1 MCTKWAQWPS
11 PCHAAPFNRLV
22 GKAGGWLG
30 CGLFVTPGH
39 LRVPQCRWRARRRP
53 ASSSSMRWTPSA
65 ARASTMARVRP
76 YGACNAPRRRCAH
89 GQVQGLARPCVV
101 PSAVGPAVC
110 EGARGTRQGVSLQI
124 LQAHGDP
131 GTAQRA
137 TAAQAHAALGRRPP
151 RQRAPRAVDGA
162 EGAAG
167 GSRGQR
173 APRAADGGAAR
184 RRRQRGAADHAGD
197 RQPAGRLRL
206 ARQHQGARA
215 APPPRSTS
223 PAAMLAGRRA
233 APSRRAR
240 TCRTAACSPWRGA
253 RAGLPAR
260 RPRMRCGR
268 VMMARDWPRAPSAAT
283 GPVGPGRSGT
293 HAGCEGA
300 ESSPYPSPIAGAD
313 GDQPAGHAGPG
324 AAAAGAP
331 GPQGRVRPARPGEP
345 HADLPDPHAH
355 HELRA
360 RHPLRAAVQA
370 RRARPARAART
381 PPRRSRRRLRA
392 PELVR
397 RCTQPRVG
405 QGWAA
410 CVPGPRMP
418 PEVPGSRARAPRG
431 GGPCRCCAPG
441 AARRPGARCGRL
453 CPNATG
459 ADIRSVCTEAGM
471 FAIRAR
477 RKTVTEK
484 DFLDAVNKVGANT

>member
-1 MCTKWAQWPS
+1 MLEIVNQLDGFDS
-11 PCHAAPFNRLV
+11 RGNI
-22 GKAGGWLG
+22 KA
-30 CGLFVTPGH
+30 
-39 LRVPQCRWRARRRP
+39 R
-53 ASSSSMRWTPSA
+53 
-65 ARASTMARVRP
+65 
-76 YGACNAPRRRCAH
+76 APRR
-89 GQVQGLARPCVV
+89 
-101 PSAVGPAVC
+101 
-110 EGARGTRQGVSLQI
+110 
-124 LQAHGDP
+124 
-131 GTAQRA
+131 
-137 TAAQAHAALGRRPP
+137 
-151 RQRAPRAVDGA
+151 
-162 EGAAG
+162 
-167 GSRGQR
+167 
-173 APRAADGGAAR
+173 
-184 RRRQRGAADHAGD
+184 
-197 RQPAGRLRL
+197 
-206 ARQHQGARA
+206 
-215 APPPRSTS
+215 PPRSTS

-240 TCRTAACSPWRGA
+240 TCRPAACSPWRGA

-283 GPVGPGRSGT
+283 GPVGPGLSGT

-484 DFLDAVNKVGANT
+484 DFLDAVNKVGAQCRTPELS